1 MDILGL
7 IVASLINVATGCDAL
22 PATVMRVGGQEFM
35 VMAWTCPDR
44 NGKAHVWRTWQ
55 RECVANNGAHFW
67 SRPYFLEDTVDQ
79 LALYVNQF
87 GEAQGGFGATIEQAH
102 VPPCGS

>member
-1 MDILGL
+1 MDVIA
-7 IVASLINVATGCDAL
+7 IIAATLINVATGCDAL

-55 RECVANNGAHFW
+55 RDC
-67 SRPYFLEDTVDQ
+67 
-79 LALYVNQF
+79 
-87 GEAQGGFGATIEQAH
+87 
-102 VPPCGS
+102 

>member
-1 MDILGL
+1 MDVIA
-7 IVASLINVATGCDAL
+7 IIAATLINVATGCDAL

-55 RECVANNGAHFW
+55 RECSANSGAHFW
-67 SRPYFLEDTVDQ
+67 GRPYFLEDTVDQ
-79 LALYVNQF
+79 LAFYVNQF
-87 GEAQGGFGATIEQAH
+87 GETQGGFGATIEQAY
-102 VPPCGS
+102 VPLCGS